1 MEPAEPVNDAAARR
15 SLALLLAAGALL
27 FFWRLGSNDL
37 WPPDEARFA
46 LVAREMLERGD
57 PVLLSHNNLPYT
69 EKPPLFFWAI
79 SLCALPFGGVNEWA
93 ARLPSAAASLLT
105 LVLIYLL
112 GARLYDRRTGFLGA
126 IVFATA
132 CQIAVRARWASIDM
146 LLNLFVLGAIL
157 LLWDAAAGEGRS
169 GAWRLRAAWCLMGL
183 ATLAKGP
190 VGMVVPLLAVATPL
204 LLLRRFRAA
213 RRLFQPSGIALCLL
227 VVGAWFVPFALRLG
241 PLSALEVVLHQ
252 NVDRYVDAWNTR
264 QPFWFYLW
272 RFPAGFLPWSVFLPW
287 GIAQV
292 LAPEERPRREAAVLL
307 LAWIAAVLLFFSL
320 STGKRGVYV
329 IPVYPAAAL
338 VVGRLLSRSTGTGP
352 EGEPARRRLRPP
364 LLAWTGLT
372 VVLAAAAPVLAL
384 RKEGS
389 LLPPVAAVAG
399 CFLAGAVAAVWMQAR
414 GDHRKAV
421 RVLAGSCVLACVLTV
436 GLLVPRVDRHKRIRA
451 FATEVKARLHPA
463 GEFGATQQKRD
474 AWVFYTGRFAAVL
487 DAPGSVEAFLEAP
500 GPRDLLLEAS
510 ELRRVRD
517 RLPPDA
523 EVIWRGRVAGDE
535 YYLVHRAGEAVT
547 RPEGTAGGGA

>member
-1 MEPAEPVNDAAARR
+1 MEPAEPVNDAAAWRP
-15 SLALLLAAGALL
+15 LALLLAAGALL

-57 PVLLSHNNLPYT
+57 PILLSHNNHLYT

-79 SLCALPFGGVNEWA
+79 GLCALPFGGVNEWA
-93 ARLPSAAASLLT
+93 ARLPSAAASLLS
-105 LVLIYLL
+105 LVLVYLL
-112 GARLYDRRTGFLGA
+112 GSRLYDRRTGFLGA

-132 CQIAVRARWASIDM
+132 CQIAIRARWASIDM
-146 LLNLFVLGAIL
+146 LLNLLVLGAIL
-157 LLWDAAAGEGRS
+157 LLWAAAGGGRTA
-169 GAWRLRAAWCLMGL
+169 AWRLRAAWVLMGL

-190 VGMVVPLLAVATPL
+190 VGMVVPLLAVVTPL

-213 RRLFQPSGIALCLL
+213 RRTFQPSGIALCLL
-227 VVGAWFVPFALRLG
+227 VIGLWFVPFALRLG
-241 PLSALEVVLHQ
+241 PLSALEVALHQ

-264 QPFWFYLW
+264 QPIWFYLW

-292 LAPEERPRREAAVLL
+292 LAPEERPRREAAVFL

-329 IPVYPAAAL
+329 IPAYPAAAL
-338 VVGRLLSRSTGTGP
+338 VVGRLLSRSIESGT

-364 LLAWTGLT
+364 LLAWTGMT
-372 VVLAAAAPVLAL
+372 VVLAAAAPILAL
-384 RKEGS
+384 RKESS
-389 LLPPVAAVAG
+389 LVPPAAAVAG
-399 CFLAGAVAAVWMQAR
+399 CFLAGAVAAAWMQAR
-414 GDHRKAV
+414 GRHLKAV
-421 RVLAGSCVLACVLTV
+421 QVLAGSHVLACVLTV
-436 GLLVPRVDRHKRIRA
+436 GLLVPWVDRHKRIRT

-487 DAPGSVEAFLEAP
+487 DTPGSVEAFLGAA
-500 GPRDLLLEAS
+500 GPRDLLIEAS

-535 YYLVHRAGEAVT
+535 YYLLHRAGEAVS
-547 RPEGTAGGGA
+547 RPAATAGGGT